1 MTDQRVS
8 VTIARRTLAVP
19 VFKDLDTTREIA
31 QKLSTRLDAIEREG
45 EIDIV
50 DSHLSA
56 LFLAYELAV
65 QLHDLKRRHSEETD
79 QVIVAL
85 EQAATRLE
93 QLLEEGE

>member
-8 VTIARRTLAVP
+8 VTIARRSVKVP
-19 VFKDLDTTREIA
+19 VCEDPDTTREIA
-31 QKLSTRLDAIEREG
+31 QRLTARLDAIERER
-45 EIDIV
+45 EIEIV

-56 LFLAYELAV
+56 LYLAYELAV
-65 QLHDLKRRHSEETD
+65 QLHDLKRRHGEETD

-93 QLLEEGE
+93 QLLDEAE

>member
-8 VTIARRTLAVP
+8 VTIARRSVKVP
-19 VFKDLDTTREIA
+19 VCEDPDTTHGIA
-31 QKLSTRLDAIEREG
+31 QKLSARLDAIERER

-56 LFLAYELAV
+56 LYLAYELAA
-65 QLHDLKRRHSEETD
+65 QLHDLKRRHGEETD

-93 QLLEEGE
+93 QLLDEAE

>member
-8 VTIARRTLAVP
+8 VTIARRSVKVP
-19 VFKDLDTTREIA
+19 VFKDLDATREIA
-31 QKLSTRLDAIEREG
+31 QKLSARLDAIEREG
-45 EIDIV
+45 EMGIV

-56 LFLAYELAV
+56 LYLAYELAV
-65 QLHDLKRRHSEETD
+65 ELHDLKRRHGEETD

-93 QLLEEGE
+93 QLLDEAE

>member
-8 VTIARRTLAVP
+8 VTIARRSVKVP
-19 VFKDLDTTREIA
+19 VCEDPDTTHEIA
-31 QKLSTRLDAIEREG
+31 QKLSARLDAIERER
-45 EIDIV
+45 EIEIV

-56 LFLAYELAV
+56 LYLAYELAV
-65 QLHDLKRRHSEETD
+65 QLHDLKRRHGEETD

-93 QLLEEGE
+93 QLLDEAE